1 MDRVLRKVFL
11 TIIMIIVC
19 GSLFIFSTFVWFHN
33 NSIKSSNIDVTI
45 SSLDDI
51 TLSVDKK
58 NWSNVLANDDFSNIP
73 KKLEGLSTT
82 GVIDDKKDMSFY
94 KVSYYTV
101 DNKDY
106 YLVKKESSPKVLS
119 LSFYLNSKE
128 DGNLYLSSN
137 SNAIIENLDKSIR
150 VGILE
155 ENDLKIIWEPF
166 SDIHTEDGV
175 HKALIYYDTITSV
188 GPLEKKIKYRGVLKE
203 IKKEDKVAINSK
215 SESYFRYVNTK
226 ETVTNNKSDIE
237 CFKVSKGIHKLK
249 VYLWIESQDVDYD
262 DSYLF
267 EQLNFSLQFKV
278 LKDN

>member
-137 SNAIIENLDKSIR
+137 SN
-150 VGILE
+150 V
-155 ENDLKIIWEPF
+155 
-166 SDIHTEDGV
+166 
-175 HKALIYYDTITSV
+175 
-188 GPLEKKIKYRGVLKE
+188 
-203 IKKEDKVAINSK
+203 
-215 SESYFRYVNTK
+215 
-226 ETVTNNKSDIE
+226 
-237 CFKVSKGIHKLK
+237 
-249 VYLWIESQDVDYD
+249 
-262 DSYLF
+262 
-267 EQLNFSLQFKV
+267 
-278 LKDN
+278 